1 MSNELC
7 HFSINADDVE
17 RARTFYE
24 TVFGWAISPWGPPG
38 FYVIRTKPGDG
49 PVTDGGIQQRRELIP
64 GKPMIGLEC
73 TFGVDDVDAVAAAVE
88 ASGGRI
94 VMPKVTIPGI
104 CDLIYFEDT
113 EGNVAGAARYHDGR

>member
-1 MSNELC
+1 MSNELK

-17 RARTFYE
+17 RARDFYE
-24 TVFGWAISPWGPPG
+24 AVFGWAISPWGPPG

-49 PVTDGGIQQRRELIP
+49 PVTDGSVQQRRELIP
-64 GKPMIGLEC
+64 GKPTIGLEC
-73 TFGVDDVDAVAAAVE
+73 TFGVEDVDAVAAAVE

-94 VMPKVTIPGI
+94 VMPKATIPGI

-113 EGNVAGAARYHDGR
+113 EGNVVGAARYHT